1 MRSNLMAPTRT
12 LMLSLIAAGVLIA
25 GETPSPAL
33 LVLNKQDSALA
44 IVDPQSGQ
52 VVARVPT
59 GPAPHEV
66 TVSAD
71 GKFAYTANYGG
82 SRPGSTISV
91 IDLIAQKELR
101 RVNVGLGCR
110 PHGIA
115 FEAGK
120 VYVTAELKRQI
131 ERYDPT
137 TNQIDW
143 VFPTGQ
149 ETTHMIVFTKDLNTI
164 FTANI
169 GSNTVSAIQRASPGA
184 KWNQTVIP
192 VGRGPEGI
200 DLSPDGREL
209 WTAHSED
216 GGVSIID
223 VASKRVVQ
231 TLEIH
236 TKRSNRLKFTPDG
249 KFVLISD
256 MDGGELV
263 VLDRAARKEIIRIRI
278 GRAPEGILMQPD
290 GSRAYVAL
298 AHERT
303 VVALDLKTWKVT
315 QRIVTGTEPDGMAWA
330 VRR

>member
-1 MRSNLMAPTRT
+1 
-12 LMLSLIAAGVLIA
+12 MLSLIAAGVLIA

-44 IVDPQSGQ
+44 IVDPESGK

-66 TVSAD
+66 TVSSD
-71 GKFAYTANYGG
+71 GKFAYAANYGG
-82 SRPGSTISV
+82 ARPGSTVSV
-91 IDLIAQKELR
+91 IDLIAQKEIR
-101 RVNVGLGCR
+101 RVNVGSRSR

-115 FEAGK
+115 FEDGK
-120 VYVTAELKRQI
+120 VYVTAELKREI
-131 ERYDPT
+131 ERYDPA

-149 ETTHMIVFTKDLNTI
+149 ETTHLLVFTKDLNTI
-164 FTANI
+164 FAPNI
-169 GSNTVSAIQRASPGA
+169 GSNSISAIQRTSASG
-184 KWNQTVIP
+184 KWKQTVIP

-223 VASKRVVQ
+223 TASKRVLQ
-231 TLEIH
+231 TLNIH
-236 TKRSNRLKFTPDG
+236 TKRSNRVKFTLDG
-249 KFVLISD
+249 KFVLVSD
-256 MDGGELV
+256 MDGGEV
-263 VLDRAARKEIIRIRI
+263 IVLDTASRKEIRRIKI
-278 GRAPEGILMQPD
+278 GRAPEGILMHPD
-290 GSRAYVAL
+290 GSHAFVAL

-303 VVALDLKTWKVT
+303 VVELDLHTWKVT
-315 QRIVTGTEPDGMAWA
+315 RRIVTGAEPDGMAWA